1 MDTLLALLDAMNIA
15 SWEAVFFVL
24 LVSAYM
30 LMGLTR
36 SCLIIAFGF
45 TFYWGFKNFLYL
57 TDGLSQKSL
66 TLYVICG
73 LVLIGLVSLNYVL
86 REFKRA

>member
-1 MDTLLALLDAMNIA
+1 METLLTLMEAMSIA

-24 LVSAYM
+24 LVSVYM
-30 LMGLTR
+30 VMGLTR
-36 SCLIIAFGF
+36 SCLMIAFGF
-45 TFYWGFKNFLYL
+45 TFYWGFKNILYL

-73 LVLIGLVSLNYVL
+73 VVLIGLVSLNFL
-86 REFKRA
+86 LKEFKRA

>member
-1 MDTLLALLDAMNIA
+1 METLSTIMEAMFIA
-15 SWEAVFFVL
+15 RWEAVFFVL
-24 LVSAYM
+24 LISVYM

-45 TFYWGFKNFLYL
+45 TFYWGFKNFLYM
-57 TDGLSQKSL
+57 TEGLSQKSL

-73 LVLIGLVSLNYVL
+73 IALIGLVSLNYL
-86 REFKRA
+86 LKEFKRV